1 MATNIKSF
9 ALAACGDIPESDE
22 LSRLAVGS
30 LLKDPLFKSGFS
42 AVTAGVVGT
51 GIWGV
56 VTALAM
62 MKSGLS
68 TWECVAMT
76 LLVYSGTAQLAAL
89 PLIAAGAPLI
99 TIVATAVLVSLRF
112 VVYSAIVAKHFGHF
126 PLMKRL
132 MIGYLTIDSGLAAY
146 TTKNSPTWNSQQQL
160 SFWAGC
166 NLPVWVFWQVGSLI
180 GIVLAGHLPT
190 SKAYAFIG
198 LLAILAMTTPLIKS
212 KATIACAV
220 TAAAVAIVGVRWP
233 TGVATFVAVILGVG
247 AAMLFPNQPSAQGEA
262 K

>member
-1 MATNIKSF
+1 LNFITP
-9 ALAACGDIPESDE
+9 L
-22 LSRLAVGS
+22 L
-30 LLKDPLFKSGFS
+30 LLKDPLFKAGFS
-42 AVTAGVVGT
+42 SVTAGVIGV

-56 VTALAM
+56 VTTLAM

-68 TWECVAMT
+68 AWACIAMT

-89 PLIAAGAPLI
+89 PLIAAGSPLFA
-99 TIVATAVLVSLRF
+99 IVATAVLVSLRF
-112 VVYSAIVAKHFGHF
+112 VVYSAIIAKHFGHF
-126 PLMKRL
+126 PLVKRL

-146 TTKNSPTWNSQQQL
+146 TNKRQPEWSSQQQL

-180 GIVLAGHLPT
+180 GIVLAGFLPA

-212 KATIACAV
+212 KATIACAL
-220 TAAAVAIVGVRWP
+220 TAATVAAIGYRWP
-233 TGVATFVAVILGVG
+233 TGIATFVAVILGVG
-247 AAMLFPNQPSAQGEA
+247 AAMLFPQKPEA
-262 K
+262 AA